1 MRENI
6 YQLKSVKV
14 QAEVAPG
21 LEAYSG
27 AIWMLRDIALYMRS
41 TELSASRIVNQP
53 GFPRPLGNQH
63 RNRRWLSQD
72 VKAFFENLSKTPYST
87 RPALQ
92 VETNYEPSTITFRE

>member
-6 YQLKSVKV
+6 YQLKTLKV
-14 QAEVAPG
+14 RAEVEPG
-21 LEAYSG
+21 QEAYSG

-72 VKAFFENLSKTPYST
+72 VKQFFENLSKTPITT
-87 RPALQ
+87 RAAVQ
-92 VETNYEPSTITFRE
+92 VETSYEPSTIIFKE